1 MLVRQNPQEAY
12 RRVAFDAHVAG
23 AGAGQLVLLCFEQ
36 LDLALGAALL
46 AATRRDNA
54 DKSQA
59 LTRALSSLTA
69 LQLGISKEA
78 AMAPALHQFYEAARS
93 RLLGNV
99 LVFDAEAIRALRGD
113 FAEIGAALAGAR
125 PTRE

>member
-1 MLVRQNPQEAY
+1 MIAHHTPREAY
-12 RRVAFDAHVAG
+12 RRVAFDAQVAG
-23 AGAGQLVLLCFEQ
+23 AGAGQLVLLCYEQ
-36 LDLALGAALL
+36 LDLALGSALL

-54 DKSQA
+54 AKSQA

-78 AMAPALHQFYEAARS
+78 AMAPALHQFYEAARA

-99 LVFDAEAIRALRGD
+99 LAFDAEAVGALRRD
-113 FAEIGAALAGAR
+113 FAEIGKAMAGTAS
-125 PTRE
+125 PA